1 MDITAEQRKKLK
13 SRGFLSN
20 KDGKHF
26 SARVLTRNGVLNA
39 SQLRNLSEAAD
50 KFGNGNVSFTSR
62 LTVEIPGIKFE
73 DVENFQKHISKEN
86 MLINSRSRRVDAL
99 TIVLNLILT
108 TLVSSVT
115 RILPE
120 K

>member
-39 SQLRNLSEAAD
+39 SQLRNLSE
-50 KFGNGNVSFTSR
+50 
-62 LTVEIPGIKFE
+62 VEIPGIKFE